1 MHVLISKGPNPLMFV
16 PSEFFTMCTLA
27 VVANLG
33 VCAQD
38 AVGKGE
44 VVEIPKGAFRYHP
57 WRLEEEDTPT
67 FL

>member
-1 MHVLISKGPNPLMFV
+1 MFV
-16 PSEFFTMCTLA
+16 LSEFFTMCTLA
-27 VVANLG
+27 IVANLG